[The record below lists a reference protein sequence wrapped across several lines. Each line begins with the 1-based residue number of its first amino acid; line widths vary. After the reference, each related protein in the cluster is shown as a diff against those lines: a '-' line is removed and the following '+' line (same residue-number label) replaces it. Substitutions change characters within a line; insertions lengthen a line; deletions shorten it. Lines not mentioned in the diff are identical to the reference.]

1 MSEESFVKTRVEG
14 RTGIIELDRPKALNS
29 LTHDMVRSID
39 AALVEWEADDSIATV
54 IVQSTSP
61 RAFCA
66 GGDVRGVRESD
77 LAGDFA
83 AGDAFFDDEYA
94 MNLRMAQYPK
104 PIVALLEGV
113 VMGGGFGISAHG
125 SHRVVTPRTLGAMPE
140 AAIGFVP
147 DVGMSHVLTN
157 LPVDRAIGLFIGCT
171 GWRLSPADLLFTGL
185 GNVLVDDVTSV
196 SEGLRTE
203 PMNDV
208 LARVSLDRSELEQPE
223 SLLEKNQQWIVDTFG
238 EGSWL
243 EIQDRIDQSEPR
255 NDDEAEFLGM
265 VKECLSP
272 ANPASLVAMVE
283 LFHRNAETDVAT
295 ALKNE
300 LEVGSQLRRE
310 PNFAEGVRAVL
321 VDKDRDPH
329 FEPAHARNVNP
340 QDYAGLL
347 D

>member
-1 MSEESFVKTRVEG
+1 MSDQAFIKTRVEG

-29 LTHDMVRSID
+29 LTHEMVRAID
-39 AALVEWEADDSIATV
+39 SALEEWAGDDSIATV
-54 IVQSTSP
+54 IVQSTAP

-66 GGDVRGVRESD
+66 GGDVRSVRESD
-77 LAGDFA
+77 LAGDLA

-125 SHRVVTPRTLGAMPE
+125 SHRVVTPRTVGAMPE

-147 DVGMSHVLTN
+147 DVGMSYVLNN

-171 GWRLSPADLLFTGL
+171 GWRLTPADMLFTGL

-196 SEGLRTE
+196 ADGLRTE

-208 LARVSLDRSELEQPE
+208 LARLSMERSELEEPE
-223 SLLEKNQQWIVDTFG
+223 SLLEKHQQWIVETFS
-238 EGSWL
+238 EGSWV
-243 EIQDRIDQSEPR
+243 EIEERIASAEPR
-255 NDDEAEFLGM
+255 NEDEEAFLEK
-265 VKECLSP
+265 VRECLKA

-283 LFHRNAETDVAT
+283 LFRRNAETDVAT

-300 LEVGSQLRRE
+300 LEIGSKLRRE

-321 VDKDRDPH
+321 VDKDHDPH
-329 FEPAHARNVNP
+329 FEPDSARNINP
-340 QDYAGLL
+340 QEYAGLL